1 MAGKSDDK
9 KKAVCSFCG
18 RPEDKFRKLFV
29 GHNAFICNECVGIC
43 SEIIEEEAH
52 DRVSADFAEINLL
65 KPKEIKKFLDE
76 YVIGQDEAK
85 KVLSVAVYNH
95 YKRITAT
102 SKSDVEIQKSNI

>member
-52 DRVSADFAEINLL
+52 DKASADFAEINLL

-85 KVLSVAVYNH
+85 RCSLLRYIIIISELQQHLNPMSKF
-95 YKRITAT
+95 KRVIF
-102 SKSDVEIQKSNI
+102 